1 MELSFERG
9 SPDLKGQRSSGEGDD
24 SAVDQ
29 HVSGEGIHHPR
40 LRRPAA

>member
-1 MELSFERG
+1 MELSFELG
-9 SPDLKGQRSSGEGDD
+9 SRDLKGQRSSGDGDD

-29 HVSGEGIHHPR
+29 HVSGKGIYRPR